1 MCAPSG
7 GPSLAPGAGA
17 SAQGQEDNTEPMRL
31 IERYIFSR
39 AFKIAAASLLAAL
52 AMAWTTQVL
61 ARINLVTDS
70 GQTAGTFLELA
81 TMLLPAVIP
90 VVMPF
95 AIVIGITQ
103 VLSTMNQDSE
113 LAVIAAA
120 GSPRSTLIKP
130 MMLLAVMGSIIAF
143 FVHNVVEPAAR
154 YRVREILATAH
165 ADLLSSAIQEGNF
178 QKIADGLFV
187 QVAQRLPDGRLGG
200 IFVADSRQQGV
211 DLNYYSKLGEI
222 VSVEDQRILYMTEG
236 EVHRKSPG
244 GDVSVIR
251 FASYALDLSEFAP
264 GSKEIFLFPKD
275 QTLAYLLNPDPDDS
289 YLKKH
294 PLVFRAEIHRRFTE
308 WSFSIVFALIALAA
322 AGDARSHRQA
332 RLHPMVTAIAFAML
346 VRWEGYFAANK
357 AQSSEAFVPVVYAV
371 PVVNA
376 AFACYFIATNRVM
389 AIPITWTER
398 LFDAAHHIAERARSL
413 RLPFRR
419 AATQEGRP

>member
-1 MCAPSG
+1 MK
-7 GPSLAPGAGA
+7 
-17 SAQGQEDNTEPMRL
+17 L

-81 TMLLPAVIP
+81 TMLLPSVIP

-103 VLSTMNQDSE
+103 VLTTMNQDSE

-130 MMLLAVMGSIIAF
+130 MILLAVIGSILSF
-143 FVHNVVEPAAR
+143 YVHNIVEPAAR

-178 QKIADGLFV
+178 QKIDDGLFV

-200 IFVADSRQQGV
+200 IFVADSRQKGV
-211 DLNYYSKLGEI
+211 DLNYYSKMGEI
-222 VSVEDQRILYMTEG
+222 VSVEEQRILYMTDG

-251 FASYALDLSEFAP
+251 FASYALDLSEFSP
-264 GSKEIFLFPKD
+264 GSREIFLFPKD
-275 QTLAYLLNPDPDDS
+275 RSLAYLLNPDPEDS
-289 YLKKH
+289 YLKRH
-294 PLVFRAEIHRRFTE
+294 PLIFRAEIHRRFTE
-308 WSFSIVFALIALAA
+308 WSFPIVFALIALAA

-332 RLHPMVTAIAFAML
+332 QLHPMVTAIAVAML

-371 PVVNA
+371 PVLNA
-376 AFACYFIATNRVM
+376 LFACYFIATNRVM
-389 AIPITWTER
+389 AIPTSW
-398 LFDAAHHIAERARSL
+398 AERIIDATHHLVARARAF

-419 AATQEGRP
+419 TPAHEGRP

>member
-1 MCAPSG
+1 MK
-7 GPSLAPGAGA
+7 
-17 SAQGQEDNTEPMRL
+17 L

-52 AMAWTTQVL
+52 SMAWTTQVL

-81 TMLLPAVIP
+81 TMLLPSVIP

-95 AIVIGITQ
+95 AIIIGITQ
-103 VLSTMNQDSE
+103 VLTTMNQDSE

-130 MMLLAVMGSIIAF
+130 MLILAVMGSILAF
-143 FVHNVVEPAAR
+143 YVHNVVEPAAR
-154 YRVREILATAH
+154 YRMREILATAH

-178 QKIADGLFV
+178 QKIGDGLFV

-200 IFVADSRQQGV
+200 IFVADSRQKGV

-236 EVHRKSPG
+236 EVHRKVPG

-251 FASYALDLSEFAP
+251 FASYALDLSEFSP
-264 GSKEIFLFPKD
+264 GTREIFLFAKD
-275 QTLAYLLNPDPDDS
+275 RSLAYLLNPDPNDS
-289 YLKKH
+289 YLKRH
-294 PLVFRAEIHRRFTE
+294 PMVFRAELHRRFTE

-371 PVVNA
+371 PIVNA
-376 AFACYFIATNRVM
+376 LFASYFIATNRVM
-389 AIPITWTER
+389 AIPTAW
-398 LFDAAHHIAERARSL
+398 AERIIDGTQRLIGVL
-413 RLPFRR
+413 RGLPHVFRR
-419 AATQEGRP
+419 RPAHEGRS